1 MAKKKY
7 DEKPVREGG
16 GTTTAEEVDANG
28 TPMSMPKGGKDPAEG
43 DMFDEVIEKAQD
55 DLDEA
60 QDKIDYAARRAKRRT
75 LFDEARGEEPEEMWM
90 REETV
95 ASKLPEGRWQME
107 ETKRRIPV
115 ERWQRAEEEKKKQPV
130 EVMQDS
136 LTRRPYG
143 EHEGN
148 EPEPEKVVEERI
160 TRRPYGENEGREPAP
175 EMRFEREVTSRPKM
189 RFEREVTSR
198 PIEEDGGNE
207 NKRRSIF
214 DLAREA
220 R

>member
-1 MAKKKY
+1 MAKKVTDDDVKR
-7 DEKPVREGG
+7 K

-43 DMFDEVIEKAQD
+43 DMFDKVIEKAQD
-55 DLDEA
+55 DLDAA
-60 QDKIDYAARRAKRRT
+60 QDRIDYAAKRAKRRT
-75 LFDEARGEEPEEMWM
+75 IFDEARGEEPEEMWM

-95 ASKLPEGRWQME
+95 ARKRPEGRWQME

-115 ERWQRAEEEKKKQPV
+115 ERWQRAEAEKKKQPV

-148 EPEPEKVVEERI
+148 EPAPVEVIEDRI
-160 TRRPYGENEGREPAP
+160 TRRPKGEDEQLK
-175 EMRFEREVTSRPKM
+175 FERETMPPR
-189 RFEREVTSR
+189 R
-198 PIEEDGGNE
+198 IEDRIRWRRKDDG
-207 NKRRSIF
+207 KARSIF
-214 DLAREA
+214 DEA
-220 R
+220 RGNE